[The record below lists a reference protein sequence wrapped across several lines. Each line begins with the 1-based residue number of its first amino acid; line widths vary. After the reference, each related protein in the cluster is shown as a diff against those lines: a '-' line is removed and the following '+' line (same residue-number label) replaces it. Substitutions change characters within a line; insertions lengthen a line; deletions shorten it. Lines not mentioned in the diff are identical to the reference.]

1 MLYILDEPTTGLH
14 LDDVK
19 KLLGVLN
26 RLVDAGNTVLAVE
39 HHLDVIKSADYVIDL
54 GPEGGDEGGEIVA
67 EGPPEVIA
75 QTPGSYTGKFLTGI
89 LPRPNGRNGHH

>member
-26 RLVDAGNTVLAVE
+26 RLVDANNTVVLVE
-39 HHLDVIKSADYVIDL
+39 HHLDVIRAADHVVDL
-54 GPEGGDEGGEIVA
+54 GPEGGEEGGEIVA
-67 EGPPEVIA
+67 EGAPEVIA
-75 QTPGSYTGKFLTGI
+75 QTPGSYTGKFLAGM
-89 LPRPNGRNGHH
+89 LPKNGRK